1 MEIEIIAVG
10 GYDEVGRNM
19 TAVRCGKEIVIFDM
33 GLRLDQL
40 MIHEDVEVDEM
51 HSLDLISIKA
61 IPDDTVLQK
70 VEGTVKAIVCSHGHL
85 DHIGAIPKL
94 AHRYNAPIIATPYA
108 TELIRQQIAGEK
120 KFDAKNKLF
129 ALPAGQR

>member
-1 MEIEIIAVG
+1 
-10 GYDEVGRNM
+10 M

-40 MIHEDVEVDEM
+40 MINEDAEVDEM
-51 HSLDLISIKA
+51 HSLDLIKMRV
-61 IPDDTVLQK
+61 IPNDTIMQT

-94 AHRYNAPIIATPYA
+94 AHRYNAPHHRDSLCNRTDPPADFRREEIWR
-108 TELIRQQIAGEK
+108 EQQTLRAQHR
-120 KFDAKNKLF
+120 AAVY
-129 ALPAGQR
+129 ALPEPCA